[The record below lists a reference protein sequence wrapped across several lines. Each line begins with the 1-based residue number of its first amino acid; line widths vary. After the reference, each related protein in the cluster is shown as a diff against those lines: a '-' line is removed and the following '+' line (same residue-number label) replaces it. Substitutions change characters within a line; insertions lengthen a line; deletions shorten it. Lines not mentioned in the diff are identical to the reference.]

1 MVTLKN
7 WSKQQLD
14 ILNSHKVVS
23 IREGKFFSDKY
34 LGLLAM
40 KYPVFGDT
48 DVFWDKLCNGT
59 TTEDFNYVISVM
71 NGLLEFEKIR
81 TISEMCD
88 V

>member
-1 MVTLKN
+1 MVKLKN

-14 ILNSHKVVS
+14 IINSHKVVAS
-23 IREGKFFSDKY
+23 REGKFFSDKY
-34 LGLLAM
+34 LGLLVM
-40 KYPVFGDT
+40 KYPVPGDT
-48 DVFWDKLCNGT
+48 DIFWDKLYSGT

-81 TISEMCD
+81 AISEMCD